1 MRNNAHKRFNAGL
14 GLVLGLGLL
23 FILSLG
29 AQAAEPLVWRAG
41 QNRVDAQIKSWTL
54 QHLLEKIAAVTGWQI
69 YLEPDTEHT
78 VSAKFQNL
86 PVVES
91 LSRLLGDLNFAL
103 LPQTNAAPKLFVFRT
118 SVQEATQ
125 LVMPPQK
132 MPAEAKPADLIP
144 NELIVTLK
152 PGAKLSIDDLA
163 RRLGAKIVGRAE
175 KLNAYR
181 LQFEDEGAANAARDL
196 LEAERDVAAVE
207 ANFSIAPPTR
217 TEALSFSSPLPLNLK
232 AKPGADPNRLV
243 IGLIDTPVQAQEP
256 RIKDFLL
263 SGISVVGETVPSTKF
278 LSHGTSMAE
287 TILRGIALA
296 PQPAEGS
303 STRILPVDVYGSNEN
318 TTTFDVANG
327 IYAAV
332 ENGATLINLS
342 LGGDGESPMLRRII
356 QEAKQQG
363 VLLVAAAGNEPS
375 TIPTYPAAYPEV
387 LAATAGDKKGNVAP
401 YANHGSF
408 VDVVAPGASIVYFNN
423 QAYLVSGTSASTAYV
438 SGVAAGLASSTRKSL
453 AEIETEL
460 RNTLAVKSPAKP

>member
-1 MRNNAHKRFNAGL
+1 
-14 GLVLGLGLL
+14 
-23 FILSLG
+23 
-29 AQAAEPLVWRAG
+29 
-41 QNRVDAQIKSWTL
+41 
-54 QHLLEKIAAVTGWQI
+54 
-69 YLEPDTEHT
+69 
-78 VSAKFQNL
+78 
-86 PVVES
+86 
-91 LSRLLGDLNFAL
+91 
-103 LPQTNAAPKLFVFRT
+103 
-118 SVQEATQ
+118 
-125 LVMPPQK
+125 
-132 MPAEAKPADLIP
+132 
-144 NELIVTLK
+144 
-152 PGAKLSIDDLA
+152 
-163 RRLGAKIVGRAE
+163 
-175 KLNAYR
+175 
-181 LQFEDEGAANAARDL
+181 
-196 LEAERDVAAVE
+196 
-207 ANFSIAPPTR
+207 
-217 TEALSFSSPLPLNLK
+217 
-232 AKPGADPNRLV
+232 
-243 IGLIDTPVQAQEP
+243 
-256 RIKDFLL
+256 
-263 SGISVVGETVPSTKF
+263 
-278 LSHGTSMAE
+278 MAE